1 MIVIVIC
8 TISIIGAMGLL
19 AWYLNRA
26 FQVLLD
32 DLNGCANDLQVEVK
46 NVWVLGANII
56 NSIDGMTKQVELLRA
71 DFKLLFDEKFAKNVN
86 EIVKLGVAPKDTM
99 TKIGLDGKEYIVPID
114 KGW

>member
-32 DLNGCANDLQVEVK
+32 DLNGCANDLQSEIK

-56 NSIDGMTKQVELLRA
+56 NSVDGMTKQVELLRA

-99 TKIGLDGKEYIVPID
+99 VIKDLKGNDVIVPID
-114 KGW
+114 KGY